1 MSDLRWCLVLLGNIV
16 VLGRVRHSFCSV
28 SHRRRQLL
36 MLLSVKITTRDEG
49 RVSREF
55 LGGLTGFLTVS
66 CKTETTVVD
75 TVGLAPM
82 LKSVEVE

>member
-1 MSDLRWCLVLLGNIV
+1 
-16 VLGRVRHSFCSV
+16 
-28 SHRRRQLL
+28 

-49 RVSREF
+49 RMSREF
-55 LGGLTGFLTVS
+55 LGGLTGSLTVS